1 MTENK
6 RFEITYKG
14 KEATQE
20 QVHELIQKLYEEN
33 VDLRKMSNN
42 LFKENKEL
50 KQELFQSEKEY
61 LYEAYAGN
69 SVRRDNKIKA
79 LEDEFNERFGE
90 NWR

>member
-50 KQELFQSEKEY
+50 KQTIEEIYYTQIYKPTGKMTDELYKQIMNIVLDS
-61 LYEAYAGN
+61 
-69 SVRRDNKIKA
+69 
-79 LEDEFNERFGE
+79 DEE
-90 NWR
+90 